1 MYERVALW
9 GKKNHKYTPSQE
21 EQEHMLFTRTQT
33 ARQAGLPGP
42 ESPTSLDVSLA
53 AQAGF
58 LLFRPKK

>member
-1 MYERVALW
+1 
-9 GKKNHKYTPSQE
+9 
-21 EQEHMLFTRTQT
+21 MLFTRTQT

-42 ESPTSLDVSLA
+42 ESPTPLDVSLA